1 MDDRAL
7 VRKGVV
13 GAAIAALCC
22 ATPML
27 VLALAALGLA
37 GAAVW
42 LDWLI
47 IPALLGFVA
56 LAAVGLYRQRRAAAC
71 APNRPTNDR

>member
-7 VRKGVV
+7 VRTGLI

-22 ATPML
+22 ATPVL

-42 LDWLI
+42 LDWLL
-47 IPALLGFVA
+47 IPALLGFTA
-56 LAAVGLYRQRRAAAC
+56 LAAVGLYRQRRSAAC
-71 APNRPTNDR
+71 APNSSTNDR